1 MVLYFTGTGNSRYLA
16 RRIAKGL
23 DMPLY
28 DRNACIKAGD
38 TAPVLGCAEMEA
50 ETGEMWQELADLR
63 KSCSISRVGRRKK
76 IQLNENRGQ
85 LAQKIYAG

>member
-50 ETGEMWQELADLR
+50 ETGEMWQKLADLR
-63 KSCSISRVGRRKK
+63 EVVFHQQSGAEE
-76 IQLNENRGQ
+76 ENTV
-85 LAQKIYAG
+85 K